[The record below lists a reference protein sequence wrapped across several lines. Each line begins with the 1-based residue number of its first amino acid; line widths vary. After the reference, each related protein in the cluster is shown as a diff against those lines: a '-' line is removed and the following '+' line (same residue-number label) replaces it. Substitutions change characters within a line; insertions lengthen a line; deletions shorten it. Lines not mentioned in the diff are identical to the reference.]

1 MRALITGGGGFIG
14 SHLADALLE
23 RGDEVSIVDNLST
36 GRHENLADAISNGA
50 ELHVEEITDERAMS
64 RVFEEARPEVV
75 FHLAAQPHVQRS
87 VDEPVLDL
95 RSNIEGTV
103 KLLELARR
111 YEPRR
116 IVFSSTGGAIYGEG
130 EGRALPLTEDDE
142 CLPFSQYGQSKMA
155 AELYLDLYERLH
167 GISSI
172 ALRLANVYGPRQ
184 DPNGEAGVVAIYSLK
199 MHSGEQPVVFGDGE
213 QTRDLIY
220 VGDVVRAFIAGA
232 DSDAGGRYNV
242 GTGVETSVL
251 QLGEMLAPMC
261 GVSFE
266 PRFEQAR
273 PGEIQ
278 RILTSSDRARE
289 TLGWQAEVSLAEG
302 LRRTA
307 DSFAP
312 EAETAG

>member
-1 MRALITGGGGFIG
+1 MRALITGGSGFIG

-23 RGDEVSIVDNLST
+23 RGDEVSIVDNLTT
-36 GRHENLADAISNGA
+36 GRRENLDNALENGA
-50 ELHVEEITDERAMS
+50 ELLVEDITDERAMA
-64 RVFEEARPEVV
+64 RAFEEARPEVV
-75 FHLAAQPHVQRS
+75 YHLAAQPHVQRS
-87 VDEPVLDL
+87 VDDPVLDL

-130 EGRALPLTEDDE
+130 EGRDLPLTEDDE
-142 CLPFSQYGQSKMA
+142 CFPFCQYGQSKMA
-155 AELYLDLYERLH
+155 AELYLGLYERLH

-184 DPNGEAGVVAIYSLK
+184 DPMGEAGVVAIFSLR
-199 MHSGEQPVVFGDGE
+199 MHNGEQTVVYGDGE

-220 VGDVVRAFIAGA
+220 VGDVVRAFIAGG
-232 DSDAGGRYNV
+232 DSDAVGRYNI

-251 QLGEMLAPMC
+251 RLGELLAPMC
-261 GVSFE
+261 GTTFE
-266 PRFEQAR
+266 PRMEPPR

-278 RILTSSDRARE
+278 RILTASDRARE
-289 TLGWQAEVSLAEG
+289 ALGWEAQVTLEEG
-302 LRRTA
+302 LRQTA
-307 DSFAP
+307 DSFA
-312 EAETAG
+312 AVA